1 MTRYRLTL
9 EYDGTPFVGWQ
20 RQDNGPSVQQAVE
33 EAIAKFCGETVNVF
47 AAGRTDTGVHALGQ
61 VIHFDI
67 EKETT
72 ADTVRDALNF
82 HLKPAPVAVLH
93 AEEAAPDF
101 HARFDAVKRHYL
113 YRIVNRRA
121 PLTLERNRAW
131 LVQKPLDAG
140 AMHDAAQALAGR
152 HDFTTFR
159 AVQCQSA
166 SPVKTLDAIAVSRQL
181 DEVIVTVSARSFLHH
196 QVRSFVGSLAQ
207 VGLGRWRVQEIARIL
222 EARGGAPRG
231 PGGPPPPCG
240 LYLTRVE
247 Y

>member
-20 RQDNGPSVQQAVE
+20 RQENGPSVQQAVE
-33 EAIAKFCGETVNVF
+33 EAIAAFCGETVNVF

-67 EKETT
+67 GKETT
-72 ADTVRDALNF
+72 AATVRDAINY

-93 AEEAAPDF
+93 AEEAASDF

-113 YRIVNRRA
+113 YRIVNRHA
-121 PLTLERNRAW
+121 PLTLDRNRAW
-131 LVQKPLDAG
+131 LVRKPLDAD
-140 AMHDAAQALAGR
+140 AMHEAAQALAGR

-159 AVQCQSA
+159 AAQCQSA
-166 SPVKTLDAIAVSRQL
+166 SPLKTLDAIAVSRQV
-181 DEVIVTVSARSFLHH
+181 DELAVTVSARSFLHH

-207 VGLGRWRVQEIARIL
+207 VGLGRWQVRDIARIL
-222 EARGGAPRG
+222 EARDRSACG
-231 PGGPPPPCG
+231 PLAPPCG
-240 LYLTRVE
+240 LYLARVE

>member
-33 EAIAKFCGETVNVF
+33 EAIMKFCGETVTVF

-72 ADTVRDALNF
+72 ASTVRDALNY

-93 AEEAAPDF
+93 AEEAAPEF
-101 HARFDAVKRHYL
+101 HARFDAVRRHYL
-113 YRIVNRRA
+113 YRIVNRRP
-121 PLTLERNRAW
+121 PLTLDRDRAW
-131 LVQKPLDAG
+131 RVAKPLDADT
-140 AMHDAAQALAGR
+140 MHEAAQALVGR

-159 AVQCQSA
+159 AAQCQSA

-181 DEVIVTVSARSFLHH
+181 NEVVITVSARSFLHH

-207 VGLGRWRVQEIARIL
+207 VGLRRWRIQEIARIL
-222 EARGGAPRG
+222 KARDRAACGPLAP
-231 PGGPPPPCG
+231 PHG
-240 LYLTRVE
+240 LYLERVE